1 MSLFG
6 YEFRRILFVSHCFE
20 SMMVVRCLV
29 TEEDGN
35 SLSAFVCL
43 SERLVVGVGKSR
55 EYFSQVRLMLILCK
69 LPLKCVT

>member
-1 MSLFG
+1 M
-6 YEFRRILFVSHCFE
+6 FVSHCFE
-20 SMMVVRCLV
+20 SMVVVRCLV

-43 SERLVVGVGKSR
+43 SERLVVDVGKLR
-55 EYFSQVRLMLILCK
+55 EYFSLVSLMLILCK